1 MYIILKLSLTTICV
15 YNNFNK
21 HINIHDMFNTCK
33 DINYYIQSVVDTK
46 RFRTGIH
53 RINSIS
59 KLKCLFRER
68 SLMLGMS

>member
-1 MYIILKLSLTTICV
+1 
-15 YNNFNK
+15 
-21 HINIHDMFNTCK
+21 MFNTCK

-68 SLMLGMS
+68 SLMLGISKYDY